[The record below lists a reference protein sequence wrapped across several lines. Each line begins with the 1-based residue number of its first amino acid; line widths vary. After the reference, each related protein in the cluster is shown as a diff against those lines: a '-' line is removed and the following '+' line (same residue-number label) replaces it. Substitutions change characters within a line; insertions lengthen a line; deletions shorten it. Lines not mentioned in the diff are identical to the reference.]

1 MGEAEQVKETRDRSR
16 GLLLAEIGLAV
27 GTGLLAIVSL
37 ISREWIEVVVG
48 VDPDQGSGVIEWLIV
63 VGLAAATLSF
73 SLLARAE
80 WRRARVSPAFTTSN
94 SWVG

>member
-1 MGEAEQVKETRDRSR
+1 MGEAEQMKETRDRSR

-63 VGLAAATLSF
+63 VALAAATLSF

-80 WRRARVSPAFTTSN
+80 WRRVSPVFRTSN
-94 SWVG
+94 SWLG